1 MSRQLSRPLQKNR
14 LSWHRR
20 RFNLVAAVVNLASV
34 QRFHLGWRCDCDK
47 ADNRLFGGRCG
58 ICVLQP
64 PSLPLQTFT
73 FKMLS
78 VVCLVSLNVSG
89 STDET
94 NQINTLPPVVS
105 GRAES
110 FLVFHGFPPS
120 PLYDG
125 GERTSMVPKTK
136 CQKDVYCTVYPSLI
150 LPAIPFSLCTIPFSF
165 LCVCIP
171 VPPCLPGFPCF
182 FFFFFFFLSS
192 TLYLPLLSLVLRTC
206 RWHGAWPDKVIP
218 QCRGLP
224 GRDSLDT
231 VSPLLARFKL
241 QREGRRTPSEGVRRK
256 GRENR
261 GKREEVERKR
271 TGTGALRNQKMEPM
285 FKCKKSSSI

>member
-1 MSRQLSRPLQKNR
+1 MCLTTTISAVTDIYIQNAVGGLSR
-14 LSWHRR
+14 
-20 RFNLVAAVVNLASV
+20 LV
-34 QRFHLGWRCDCDK
+34 
-47 ADNRLFGGRCG
+47 
-58 ICVLQP
+58 
-64 PSLPLQTFT
+64 
-73 FKMLS
+73 
-78 VVCLVSLNVSG
+78 NVSG

-105 GRAES
+105 GHAES

-125 GERTSMVPKTK
+125 SEWTSMAPKTK

-206 RWHGAWPDKVIP
+206 R
-218 QCRGLP
+218 
-224 GRDSLDT
+224 
-231 VSPLLARFKL
+231 
-241 QREGRRTPSEGVRRK
+241 
-256 GRENR
+256 
-261 GKREEVERKR
+261 
-271 TGTGALRNQKMEPM
+271 
-285 FKCKKSSSI
+285 

>member
-1 MSRQLSRPLQKNR
+1 M
-14 LSWHRR
+14 
-20 RFNLVAAVVNLASV
+20 
-34 QRFHLGWRCDCDK
+34 
-47 ADNRLFGGRCG
+47 
-58 ICVLQP
+58 
-64 PSLPLQTFT
+64 PLQTFT

-125 GERTSMVPKTK
+125 SEWTSMAPKTK

-182 FFFFFFFLSS
+182 FFFFFFF
-192 TLYLPLLSLVLRTC
+192 YLPLSICLFFLSFSGHADDT
-206 RWHGAWPDKVIP
+206 
-218 QCRGLP
+218 GL
-224 GRDSLDT
+224 GQT
-231 VSPLLARFKL
+231 K
-241 QREGRRTPSEGVRRK
+241 
-256 GRENR
+256 
-261 GKREEVERKR
+261 
-271 TGTGALRNQKMEPM
+271 
-285 FKCKKSSSI
+285 

>member
-1 MSRQLSRPLQKNR
+1 MSKRCLLHCLPFFNPPCYSLLSLHN
-14 LSWHRR
+14 
-20 RFNLVAAVVNLASV
+20 
-34 QRFHLGWRCDCDK
+34 
-47 ADNRLFGGRCG
+47 
-58 ICVLQP
+58 
-64 PSLPLQTFT
+64 
-73 FKMLS
+73 
-78 VVCLVSLNVSG
+78 
-89 STDET
+89 
-94 NQINTLPPVVS
+94 
-105 GRAES
+105 
-110 FLVFHGFPPS
+110 
-120 PLYDG
+120 
-125 GERTSMVPKTK
+125 
-136 CQKDVYCTVYPSLI
+136 
-150 LPAIPFSLCTIPFSF
+150 PFFIYV
-165 LCVCIP
+165 CVCIP

-241 QREGRRTPSEGVRRK
+241 HREGRRTPSEGVRRK

>member
-1 MSRQLSRPLQKNR
+1 
-14 LSWHRR
+14 
-20 RFNLVAAVVNLASV
+20 
-34 QRFHLGWRCDCDK
+34 
-47 ADNRLFGGRCG
+47 
-58 ICVLQP
+58 
-64 PSLPLQTFT
+64 
-73 FKMLS
+73 MLS

-125 GERTSMVPKTK
+125 SEWTSMAPKTK

-285 FKCKKSSSI
+285 FKCTKSSSI

>member
-1 MSRQLSRPLQKNR
+1 MCLTTTIS
-14 LSWHRR
+14 
-20 RFNLVAAVVNLASV
+20 AVTDIYIQNAV
-34 QRFHLGWRCDCDK
+34 
-47 ADNRLFGGRCG
+47 GG
-58 ICVLQP
+58 P
-64 PSLPLQTFT
+64 
-73 FKMLS
+73 
-78 VVCLVSLNVSG
+78 LVSLNVSG

-125 GERTSMVPKTK
+125 SERTSMVPKTK

-206 RWHGAWPDKVIP
+206 R
-218 QCRGLP
+218 
-224 GRDSLDT
+224 
-231 VSPLLARFKL
+231 
-241 QREGRRTPSEGVRRK
+241 
-256 GRENR
+256 
-261 GKREEVERKR
+261 
-271 TGTGALRNQKMEPM
+271 
-285 FKCKKSSSI
+285 